1 MSHWNW
7 TTRIRC
13 DDSKVGGSFS
23 ILIFIGEVPESD
35 PKEWRK
41 SPTFVGSEN
50 IFASKRSEANYNV
63 EVEGFVHLNH
73 ALAKHSAS
81 RSLDPKD
88 VVPFLEHNLHWRV
101 KKVCILWLS
110 SGKKSDSFPKT
121 RAQALRSFLR
131 LKWS

>member
-1 MSHWNW
+1 MSHWTW
-7 TTRIRC
+7 TARIRC
-13 DDSKVGGSFS
+13 NDSEVGGSFS
-23 ILIFIGEVPESD
+23 ILIFIGEVPED

-50 IFASKRSEANYNV
+50 IFTSKHSKENANV

-88 VVPFLEHNLHWRV
+88 VVPFLEHSLHWRA
-101 KKVCILWLS
+101 KKV
-110 SGKKSDSFPKT
+110 
-121 RAQALRSFLR
+121 RAS
-131 LKWS
+131 